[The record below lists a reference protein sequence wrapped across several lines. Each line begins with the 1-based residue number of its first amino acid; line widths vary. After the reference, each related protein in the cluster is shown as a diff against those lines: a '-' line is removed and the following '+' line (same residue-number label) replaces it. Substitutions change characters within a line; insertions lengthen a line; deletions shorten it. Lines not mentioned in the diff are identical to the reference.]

1 MPSREPSG
9 WPVGLRPGA
18 VRFARASGH
27 FDETI
32 AFYRDMIG
40 LPVVAEFTGSFGEDG
55 VVFGLPDTAVQL
67 EIVRAREPDDAA
79 GSFDQL
85 VFYLDDAAAARAA
98 VAPLEAAGSEPVG
111 EPHPYWAARG
121 GVVHRDP
128 DGRDVV
134 FAPWV
139 FGRDPEPG

>member
-1 MPSREPSG
+1 M
-9 WPVGLRPGA
+9 WPAGLRPGA
-18 VRFARASGH
+18 VRFAHASGH

-32 AFYRDMIG
+32 AFYRDVLG
-40 LPVVAEFTGSFGEDG
+40 VPVVGEFSGSFGEDG
-55 VVFGLPDTAVQL
+55 VIFGLPDTAVQL
-67 EIVRAREPDDAA
+67 EIVRARDPEDAP

-85 VFYLDDAAAARAA
+85 VFYLDDADAVRAA
-98 VAPLEAAGSEPVG
+98 VAPLEAAGSEPVR
-111 EPHPYWAARG
+111 ESHPYWAARG
-121 GVVHRDP
+121 AVVHRDP